1 MKITA
6 PHSPETSTVNRNPA
20 IRIAMLAKAK
30 DAQKA
35 EGEAAL
41 KLIEAGESRTASR
54 DEARGRNVDRYA

>member
-1 MKITA
+1 MKIAAT
-6 PHSPETSTVNRNPA
+6 HSPETSTVNRNPA
-20 IRIAMLAKAK
+20 IRMAMLVKAK

-41 KLIEAGESRTASR
+41 KLIESGESRTASR